1 MLKWLRDKLMKG
13 DEETFNIGLE
23 RNTNFLEFAK
33 SFSNNTDPILQTIYS
48 LEIENIR

>member
-1 MLKWLRDKLMKG
+1 MLKWLRDTLMKG

-33 SFSNNTDPILQTIYS
+33 SFSFCLNFKNFI
-48 LEIENIR
+48 